1 MPEIP
6 ELEAAKVALN
16 ARLAGRVIEAARV
29 LVSANRQLIERVHE
43 RKIED
48 VVARVWGEDE
58 QSAISAA
65 AAG

>member
-6 ELEAAKVALN
+6 ELEATTAALN

-29 LVSANRQLIERVHE
+29 LVSANRQLIERFE

-48 VVARVWGEDE
+48 VVARVWG
-58 QSAISAA
+58 
-65 AAG
+65 

>member
-6 ELEAAKVALN
+6 ELEAAKAALN

-29 LVSANRQLIERVHE
+29 LVSANRQLIERFE

>member
-6 ELEAAKVALN
+6 ELEAATAALN

-29 LVSANRQLIERVHE
+29 LVSANRQLIERFE

-48 VVARVWGEDE
+48 VVARVWGE
-58 QSAISAA
+58 
-65 AAG
+65 GGFGRG